1 MRNTYLYFFG
11 LLLFL
16 CLLPE
21 RGKGQAAIFDL
32 CARQLTG
39 SSNDSLTWS
48 SANLCTNFTGYV
60 VFSGPTASNLQPIDT
75 ITDPAQLGE
84 LYIYTASANRFYQ
97 VGMLCGASILA
108 SSAVIDN
115 ARPITPNIQSV
126 DLQTGVPVLRWS
138 ASPSPGIIGYQIY
151 KENPYGSGNFF
162 PYPANNQLVSGTQFT
177 DVNSAD
183 LLVRYA
189 IVAVSNCNKGPLGE
203 GTLNDGTT
211 GPHSSIFLSSNF
223 EPCSRRLDLNWNA
236 YENWADGVAGY
247 LLWMEE
253 NGGSPQLV
261 DTVLTT
267 TYSYLGAEDGQQ
279 LRFWVEA
286 MEENGSYRAN
296 SNVLDFNISANRPID
311 FLELTDLS
319 YAPANAGID
328 VHWRWDLD
336 SDFAEGRLQ
345 RSTDGQQ
352 WEDRLVLNSQSS
364 QQNSYLD
371 VNIDS
376 AGGPY
381 YYRII
386 AQDLCGLSYSSNQ
399 ALSLELSGEALDN
412 FENRLDWSP
421 LQGDSLQA
429 EFYQLYAL
437 EQGQWQQISFLDSS
451 QRTFLDP
458 IDLTDPEQ
466 ANRCYYVQ
474 AEGRLK
480 LANGQYLF
488 LSSRSNEFCLQ
499 QKPLLHFPNALAP
512 DGRNPTFRPRAA
524 LGQNIGQYRLQI
536 YDRYGALI
544 FESVDIMQ
552 GWDGKIKGRPA
563 PQGVYIYLAQ
573 YQLEEG
579 KDKQQKGS
587 LFLLR

>member
-16 CLLPE
+16 CLLPD

-97 VGMLCGASILA
+97 VGMLCGASILTR
-108 SSAVIDN
+108 STVIDN

-319 YAPANAGID
+319 YAPANAGIE
-328 VHWRWDLD
+328 VSWRWDLD
-336 SDFAEGRLQ
+336 SDFAEARLQ

-488 LSSRSNEFCLQ
+488 WSSRSNEFCLQ

-512 DGRNPTFRPRAA
+512 DGRNPIFRPRAA

-552 GWDGKIKGRPA
+552 GWDGRIKGSPA